1 MNIPD
6 NTKIR
11 YSESIITGWFFFGTW
26 MDYFPLPNWVG
37 WNQINCRTPPGLRPL
52 RPGGD
57 DSRVPPGERLQLRRR
72 PRPRHGRRRV
82 QPVDGELRNGVQRDA
97 EAPRRPRDQRR
108 SLGIPMGFPWNM
120 AVFMETVGE
129 IWITGWWFGTWLLF
143 FPYIGNVIIP
153 TDYYLFRGVGIPP
166 TR

>member
-1 MNIPD
+1 
-6 NTKIR
+6 
-11 YSESIITGWFFFGTW
+11 
-26 MDYFPLPNWVG
+26 MDYFPLPSWVG
-37 WNQINCRTPPGLRPL
+37 WNQRETVGNPPGLRPL

-82 QPVDGELRNGVQRDA
+82 QPLDGELRNGVQRDA
-97 EAPRRPRDQRR
+97 EAPWATGSTKPG
-108 SLGIPMGFPWNM
+108 GIPMGFPWNM

-129 IWITGWWFGTWLLF
+129 IWITGWWFGTWFLF
-143 FPYIGNVIIP
+143 FQFFTYIGNVIIP
-153 TDYYLFRGVGIPP
+153 TDYYFFRGVGIPP